1 MIGNVRKDMTEI
13 KPAQS
18 KPMLAKLLAMEN
30 ITVRRNA
37 NARTASFDV
46 KNRILEMPNW
56 KGISQNLE
64 DMLTVHEVGHA
75 LDTPSDGW
83 MDAIKSISEKFHDN
97 PSSRHTMAVKGFL
110 NVIEDARIDK
120 RQKRRY
126 PGTRRDYLIGYGELI
141 ERGFFGPKNKDFNT
155 FNLIDRINIYF
166 KGGVNFGIKFSPE
179 EMTFVK
185 RIENAE
191 TFDDVLLLTE
201 EIYGYCKSI
210 GDTKAQTPIDVMME
224 EEYDDLEEDDYNLEY
239 DEDSDDLDNSSL
251 NDFDGASDEDDASD
265 EADDITNRGD
275 DASDEDGDFVPE
287 AKTENTWQEK
297 QLELSDTNIDYV
309 YVTIPKPIMENIVD
323 DYKVVLP
330 SINSKIKKW
339 FFMTSNTIEDAAKD
353 FNKYKI
359 SENNTISFMVKEF
372 EMKKAADL
380 YSKIS
385 IAKTG
390 VLDTNKIHS
399 YRYNDDIFRRNSI
412 LPQGKNHG
420 FIMFLDW
427 SGSMIENFSST
438 VKQLIAMTLFCKRL
452 QIPFEVYS
460 FRDCQPDFAENTMSF
475 VYKNNDMKL
484 SSFKLRNLL
493 SSRMNL
499 SELNAALINLWFFGN
514 IGYQSFERMGGTPLN
529 SAIVAATELVN
540 EFRNRNKLQI
550 VNTIFLTD
558 GCSNPINGI
567 HNNDVS
573 SFSSRKKK
581 YVLQDEKTKKEIMFD
596 SRIDSR
602 ELTGFLL
609 SSLKEQTGC
618 NLIGFFLYSPYG
630 WYRSFNSIY
639 SYFFP
644 GSENE
649 KHLSEMKKSWTT
661 NMFMPVKSSG
671 YDEYFIINAK
681 TKVNNDE
688 DLHINSNMT
697 KNKIAKQFLNFASK
711 KTINRVL
718 LKRFIDLT
726 AKLNAA

>member
-13 KPAQS
+13 KTAQY

-46 KNRILEMPNW
+46 KSRILEMPNW

-75 LDTPSDGW
+75 LDTPPDGW

-97 PSSRHTMAVKGFL
+97 PSSRHTMAVKSFL

-155 FNLIDRINIYF
+155 LNLIDRINIYF

-179 EMTFVK
+179 EMAFVK

-210 GDTKAQTPIDVMME
+210 GDTKAQTPIDVTME
-224 EEYDDLEEDDYNLEY
+224 EEYDDLEVDHYNLEY
-239 DEDSDDLDNSSL
+239 DEDSDDFDNSSL
-251 NDFDGASDEDDASD
+251 NDS
-265 EADDITNRGD
+265 D
-275 DASDEDGDFVPE
+275 DASDEDDDTINRGNDFSYEDDDFVPE

-330 SINSKIKKW
+330 CITSRIKKSY
-339 FFMTSNTIEDAAKD
+339 FITNSIEAVAKD

-427 SGSMIENFSST
+427 SGSMIDNFSST

-460 FRDCQPDFAENTMSF
+460 FRDCQFDLVENTMSF
-475 VYKNNDMKL
+475 VYKDNDMKL
-484 SSFKLRNLL
+484 SNFKLRNLL

-514 IGYQSFERMGGTPLN
+514 IGHQNYERMGGTPLN

-573 SFSSRKKK
+573 SFLMRKRK

-596 SRIDSR
+596 GKIDATQ
-602 ELTGFLL
+602 LTGFLL

-649 KHLSEMKKSWTT
+649 KHLSEMRKSWTT
-661 NMFMPVKSSG
+661 NMFMPVKTSG

>member
-251 NDFDGASDEDDASD
+251 NGFDGASDEDDASD

>member
-126 PGTRRDYLIGYGELI
+126 PGTRRDYLVGYGELI

-265 EADDITNRGD
+265 EADDTTNRGD